1 MMMGG
6 LSMKTLRFIALI
18 SLSLGLL
25 QLAGCAPT
33 PSAATSQAQIPPV
46 AAGTAR
52 VWFFRQSDPPGGNVF
67 AADPMI
73 TANDAPLSQI
83 KQGTAFF
90 HDFPPGRYKFKVQA
104 FGTPTGERDTIQ
116 LAPGT
121 QTYLQVEW
129 VPNWQTGS
137 TVGGSSFV
145 IQPASPEIAQQYIPT
160 LTNLG
165 QR

>member
-1 MMMGG
+1 MSAPR
-6 LSMKTLRFIALI
+6 LIASIL
-18 SLSLGLL
+18 LGFCLL
-25 QLAGCAPT
+25 QLAGCAAPQT
-33 PSAATSQAQIPPV
+33 AATSQAQIPPV
-46 AAGTAR
+46 DPGMAR

-67 AADPMI
+67 AADPLI
-73 TANDAPLSQI
+73 SANDAPVGQI

-90 HDFPPGRYKFKVQA
+90 HNFPPGRYKFKVQA
-104 FGTPTGERDTIQ
+104 YGTPTGERDVFQ

-137 TVGGSSFV
+137 TVGGASFV

>member
-1 MMMGG
+1 MRRSY
-6 LSMKTLRFIALI
+6 LLAPLW
-18 SLSLGLL
+18 LGLL
-25 QLAGCAPT
+25 LLSAVGCAPQQT
-33 PSAATSQAQIPPV
+33 AGTSQAALPPV
-46 AAGTAR
+46 NPAMAR
-52 VWFFRQSDPPGGNVF
+52 VWFFRQADPPGGNVF

-73 TANDAPLSQI
+73 SANDMPLAQI
-83 KQGTAFF
+83 PQGTIFF

-104 FGTPTGERDTIQ
+104 YGTPTGERDMAQ
-116 LAPGT
+116 LASGT
-121 QTYLQVEW
+121 QTYLQIDW

-145 IQPASPEIAQQYIPT
+145 IQPTAPEVAQPYLRT

>member
-6 LSMKTLRFIALI
+6 LTMSAPRLIASILLGFC
-18 SLSLGLL
+18 LS

-33 PSAATSQAQIPPV
+33 PTAATPQAQTPPV
-46 AAGTAR
+46 EPGMAR

-73 TANDAPLSQI
+73 TVNDAPLSQI

-90 HDFPPGRYKFKVQA
+90 HNFPPGRYKFKVQA
-104 FGTPTGERDTIQ
+104 YGTPTGERDTLQ
-116 LAPGT
+116 LAPGM
-121 QTYLQVEW
+121 QAYMQIEW
-129 VPNWQTGS
+129 VPNWQIGS
-137 TVGGSSFV
+137 PVGGSSFV
-145 IQPASPEIAQQYIPT
+145 VQTTSAEVAQQYLPT

>member
-6 LSMKTLRFIALI
+6 LPMKTLRLTTLI
-18 SLSLGLL
+18 SIGFCLV
-25 QLAGCAPT
+25 QLAGCAAPQT
-33 PSAATSQAQIPPV
+33 AATSQAQIPPV
-46 AAGTAR
+46 DPGMAR

-67 AADPMI
+67 AADPLI
-73 TANDAPLSQI
+73 SANDAPVGQI

-90 HDFPPGRYKFKVQA
+90 HNFPPGRYKFKVQA
-104 FGTPTGERDTIQ
+104 YGTPTGERDVFQ

-137 TVGGSSFV
+137 TVGGASFV
-145 IQPASPEIAQQYIPT
+145 IRPASPEIAQQYIPT